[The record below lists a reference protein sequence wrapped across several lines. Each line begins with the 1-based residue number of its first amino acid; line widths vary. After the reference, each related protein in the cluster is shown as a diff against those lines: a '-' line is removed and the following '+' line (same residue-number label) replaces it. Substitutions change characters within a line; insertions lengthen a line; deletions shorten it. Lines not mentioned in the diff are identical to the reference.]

1 MSLFTTQ
8 DGEPKLSV
16 IIPSILGFLIL
27 AVIFFSSWTVV
38 GTGEKTIVTR
48 YGEVVRTLDSGLNF
62 LTPIVENTV
71 TFDVRTQKE
80 NFAVSAASKD
90 LQTVSANL
98 AINYN
103 LSPDAVV
110 KMYTTVGE
118 DYQTRIIAPAV
129 HESAKA
135 ATAQFTADELVTK
148 RAAIKDAIRTTL
160 TERMLAYGIIV
171 SDVSIVDFNFSE
183 SFNEAIERKVTAEQN
198 ALAAKNKLEQ
208 VKYESEQ
215 RIVTATAE
223 AKAISIQASA
233 INAQGGDDYVKLQ
246 WINTVGKN
254 WNGVLPATV
263 LGETIPFLNIPN

>member
-1 MSLFTTQ
+1 MAFFTTQ
-8 DGEPKLSV
+8 DGYPKSST
-16 IIPSILGFLIL
+16 IIPTMVVAILIGI
-27 AVIFFSSWTVV
+27 VFFSSWTVV

-90 LQTVSANL
+90 LQTVAANL

-110 KMYTTVGE
+110 SMYTEVGQ
-118 DYQTRIIAPAV
+118 DYTTRIIAPAV

-148 RAAIKDAIRTTL
+148 RAAVKDAIRTTL
-160 TERMLAYGIIV
+160 TERMLAYGIV
-171 SDVSIVDFNFSE
+171 VTDVSIVDFDFSD

-198 ALAAKNKLEQ
+198 ALASKNKLEQ

-215 RIVTATAE
+215 RLVQARAE
-223 AKAISIQASA
+223 AEAIRIQAGA
-233 INAQGGDDYVKLQ
+233 INAQGGADYVKLQ
-246 WINTVGKN
+246 WINSVGKN
-254 WNGVLPATV
+254 WDGKLPATV
-263 LGETIPFLNIPN
+263 LGETIPFLNVPN